1 MREMAKTREN
11 DVFQTFFSSFSF
23 VYQEKTVI
31 LHPLSRD
38 GSIKFKPYQYFL
50 N

>member
-1 MREMAKTREN
+1 MREMTKTREN
-11 DVFQTFFSSFSF
+11 DVFRAFFSSFSF